1 MGKEQ
6 RRHGISDRGWEK
18 IEPYTIGEKG
28 NEAGM
33 LETPGSLS
41 TEYSGFCA
49 PERLGGTCQKLM
61 KTGRMYT
68 DGFVDGEIRE
78 FGKGFW
84 KRWWM
89 TQTLSG

>member
-6 RRHGISDRGWEK
+6 RRHGISDRAWEK
-18 IEPYTIGEKG
+18 IKPYTIGEKG
-28 NEAGM
+28 TQGGNARD
-33 LETPGSLS
+33 TGSLS

-68 DGFVDGEIRE
+68 DVCRQ
-78 FGKGFW
+78 
-84 KRWWM
+84 RR
-89 TQTLSG
+89 